1 MRKPLLPALVPL
13 LPALLAV
20 AAVYAISTLIAMSS
34 WSQHAPVAIGI
45 ACDLTL
51 TSAALFWLLAVRPG
65 HARPRA
71 LIRVVLLGVAL
82 ARLLVGIRALGVIGV
97 AVEAA
102 VTVWLVVRIRR
113 IVRRTR
119 ELRRTGLGLAAALED
134 ALCIVFPVRAVASVL
149 AVEIATVVYATTGWF
164 RSPGEGFTMH
174 RRSGYLLFVGVIV
187 VLAVI
192 EMVGT
197 HVVLMR
203 VAPTVAIVAT
213 ILSAYSL
220 LWLVGVAHAVRLSP
234 LRFTPSGVVIERGVL
249 RRTVVPEH
257 AIARALAIATAPA
270 VPADDMAD
278 LSYVEP
284 NVLLELHAPVDVHGL
299 FGRRR
304 RATKLLLSIDDRD
317 AFLRRLSDSGPSVP
331 YEPPRDS
338 R

>member
-1 MRKPLLPALVPL
+1 MRKPL

-20 AAVYAISTLIAMSS
+20 AAVYAISTLIAFSS
-34 WSQHAPVAIGI
+34 WSTHTPVAIGI

-82 ARLLVGIRALGVIGV
+82 ARLLVGIRALGVIGI

-102 VTVWLVVRIRR
+102 VMVWLVVRVRR

-119 ELRRTGLGLAAALED
+119 ELRRAGLGLAAALED
-134 ALCIVFPVRAVASVL
+134 ALCIVFGVRAVASVL

-187 VLAVI
+187 VLAVV

-249 RRTVVPEH
+249 RRTIVPEH
-257 AIARALAIATAPA
+257 AIARAVPVATGSADAI
-270 VPADDMAD
+270 D

-284 NVLLELHAPVDVHGL
+284 NVLLELSAPVEVHGL
-299 FGRRR
+299 FGRKRS
-304 RATKLLLSIDDRD
+304 ATKLLLSIDDRD
-317 AFLRRLSDSGPSVP
+317 AFLARLSARST
-331 YEPPRDS
+331 RA
-338 R
+338 

>member
-1 MRKPLLPALVPL
+1 MRKRLLSPLLPALV
-13 LPALLAV
+13 AV
-20 AAVYAISTLIAMSS
+20 AAVYAISTVIALSS

-45 ACDLTL
+45 ACDVTL
-51 TSAALFWLLAVRPG
+51 TSAALFWLRAVRPG

-82 ARLLVGIRALGVIGV
+82 ARLLVGIRALGIVGIVLELAVI
-97 AVEAA
+97 
-102 VTVWLVVRIRR
+102 TWLGVRICR
-113 IVRRTR
+113 IVRRTH
-119 ELRRTGLGLAAALED
+119 ELRRAGLGLAAALED
-134 ALCIVFPVRAVASVL
+134 ALCLLFPVRAVASVL
-149 AVEIATVVYATTGWF
+149 AVEIATVIYATTGWF
-164 RSPGEGFTMH
+164 RAPAEGFTMH
-174 RRSGYLLFVGVIV
+174 RRSGYLLFVGVIC
-187 VLAVI
+187 VLAMI

-220 LWLVGVAHAVRLSP
+220 LWLVGVAQAVRLSP

-249 RRTVVPEH
+249 RRTLVPEA
-257 AIARALAIATAPA
+257 AIARALPLATAPA
-270 VPADDMAD
+270 VAADDVVD

-284 NVLLELHAPVDVHGL
+284 NVLLELRAPVDVHGL

-304 RATKLLLSIDDRD
+304 RATTLLLSIDDRD
-317 AFLRRLSDSGPSVP
+317 AFFSRLSDTQRSVR